1 MLGLYPEIEPYV
13 QGMLPVGDGNEIYWE
28 ECGDP
33 EGKPVIFLHGG
44 PGSGSIPRHRRLF
57 DPDRYRIVLF
67 DQRGCG
73 RSTPNCATPEADLSV
88 NTTWHLVADIERL
101 REHLDIEHWMV
112 FGGSWGSVLGLTYAE
127 THPGRVTELV
137 LRGVATLRVKELQW
151 LFGGGAA
158 FLFPEAWSRFLAP
171 VPFSR
176 RQDNLIEVYHELLH
190 HPDPSVHGPA
200 AIAWSRWEGETV
212 KLRPQADVID
222 AFGDPSFALAIAR
235 IENHYFRHGGWL
247 AEDQLLRGAGKLRG
261 VPCVLVQG
269 RYDVVTPAITAW
281 ELSQVLP
288 GAELVMVGDSGH
300 AFDEPGTLHELIS
313 ATDRFASDWRG
324 AGTPQDEER
333 NPDMLFG
340 DEHVRRYEETDG
352 EVGHDWEKGAPCLVL
367 TTKGRK
373 TGEDRK
379 FALIYQFDD
388 DNNPVIVASKG
399 GAPEDPGWYK
409 NLQAN
414 PEVKAQVKADK
425 FTARARTIEGEER
438 AKLWEKLAAVWPDYN
453 EYAKK
458 TDREIPVVVLERV

>member
-28 ECGDP
+28 ECGNP

-44 PGSGSIPRHRRLF
+44 PGSGSSPRHRRLF
-57 DPDRYRIVLF
+57 DPARYRIVLF

-73 RSTPNCATPEADLSV
+73 RSTPNCATPEADLIV
-88 NTTWHLVADIERL
+88 NTTWHLVTDIERL

-151 LFGGGAA
+151 LYGGGAA
-158 FLFPEAWSRFLAP
+158 YLFPEAWSRFLAP

-176 RQDNLIEVYHELLH
+176 RQENLIQVYHELLS

-212 KLRPQADVID
+212 KLRPQDEVID
-222 AFGDPSFALAIAR
+222 AFTDPSFALAIAR

-247 AEDQLLRGAGKLRG
+247 AEDQLLRDAGKLRDI
-261 VPCVLVQG
+261 PCVLVQG

-281 ELSQVLP
+281 ELSQVLAT
-288 GAELVMVGDSGH
+288 AELKMVADSGH

-313 ATDRFASDWRG
+313 ATDRFAS
-324 AGTPQDEER
+324 
-333 NPDMLFG
+333 N
-340 DEHVRRYEETDG
+340 
-352 EVGHDWEKGAPCLVL
+352 
-367 TTKGRK
+367 
-373 TGEDRK
+373 
-379 FALIYQFDD
+379 
-388 DNNPVIVASKG
+388 
-399 GAPEDPGWYK
+399 
-409 NLQAN
+409 
-414 PEVKAQVKADK
+414 
-425 FTARARTIEGEER
+425 
-438 AKLWEKLAAVWPDYN
+438 
-453 EYAKK
+453 
-458 TDREIPVVVLERV
+458 

>member
-1 MLGLYPEIEPYV
+1 MRGLYPEIEPYV

-44 PGSGSIPRHRRLF
+44 PGGGINPRHRRLF
-57 DPDRYRIVLF
+57 DPERYRIVLF

-88 NTTWHLVADIERL
+88 NTTWHLVDDIERL
-101 REHLDIEHWMV
+101 RAHLDIEHWMV

-127 THPGRVTELV
+127 THPDRVTELV

-158 FLFPEAWSRFLAP
+158 FLFPEAWSRFLDP
-171 VPFSR
+171 VPYSR
-176 RQDNLIEVYHELLH
+176 RQENLIEVYHELLH
-190 HPDPSVHGPA
+190 HPDPAVHGPA
-200 AIAWSRWEGETV
+200 AVAWSRWEGETV
-212 KLRPQADVID
+212 KLRPREEVID
-222 AFGDPSFALAIAR
+222 AFSEPEFALAIAR

-247 AEDQLLRGAGKLRG
+247 AEDQLFRDAGKLRG
-261 VPCVLVQG
+261 IPCVLVQG

-313 ATDRFASDWRG
+313 ATDRFASNWQG
-324 AGTPQDEER
+324 AAAPQDEER
-333 NPDMLFG
+333 NTRMLFG

-352 EVGHDWEKGAPCLVL
+352 EVGHDWEKGAPCLIL

-388 DNNPVIVASKG
+388 GDNPVIVASKG
-399 GAPEDPGWYK
+399 GAPEHPGWYK
-409 NLQAN
+409 NLVAN
-414 PEVKAQVKADK
+414 PEVKVQVKADK